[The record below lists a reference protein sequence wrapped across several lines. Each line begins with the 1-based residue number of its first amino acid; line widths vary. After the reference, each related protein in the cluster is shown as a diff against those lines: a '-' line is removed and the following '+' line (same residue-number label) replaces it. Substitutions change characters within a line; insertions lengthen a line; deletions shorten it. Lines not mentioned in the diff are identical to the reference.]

1 MELYVSIPLC
11 VILGY
16 LIGSIQPGIIL
27 SHCMGKGDIR
37 EKGSHSTGTTN
48 VYRMLG
54 KKPAIFVFIVDCCKG
69 VLAAWLGSLLAANI
83 GAMAGGMAAVTGHIW
98 PVFFQF
104 KGGKGVATSLGV
116 LSFVNPVYSCIYLFV
131 LIPIALKTRMISLG
145 NICGALCLIVV
156 NSTMSI
162 VQRDWVALGFGI
174 CVFGMLLFAHR
185 ANIRR
190 LLHGKEKRVDI
201 FSKQNPE

>member
-37 EKGSHSTGTTN
+37 ERGSHSTGTTN
-48 VYRMLG
+48 VFRTLG
-54 KKPAIFVFIVDCCKG
+54 KKPAIIVFIVDCCKG
-69 VLAAWLGSLLAANI
+69 VLAAWLGNLLAGHI
-83 GAMAGGMAAVTGHIW
+83 GAMAGGMAVVTGHIW

-104 KGGKGVATSLGV
+104 KGGKGVATSVGV
-116 LSFVNPVYSCIYLFV
+116 LSFVNPVFSCIYLIV
-131 LIPIALKTRMISLG
+131 LITIVLKMRMISLG
-145 NICGALCLIVV
+145 NICGAICLIVV

-162 VQRDWVALGFGI
+162 VQRDWISLGFVVY
-174 CVFGMLLFAHR
+174 VFGLVLFAHR
-185 ANIRR
+185 SNIRR
-190 LLHGKEKRVDI
+190 LLHGEEKRI
-201 FSKQNPE
+201 NLFSKHSPQ

>member
-27 SHCMGKGDIR
+27 SQCMGKGDIR

-69 VLAAWLGSLLAANI
+69 VLAAWLGSLLAGNI

-116 LSFVNPVYSCIYLFV
+116 LSFVNPVFSCIYLFV
-131 LIPIALKTRMISLG
+131 LIPIALKTRMIALG

-156 NSTMSI
+156 NSTMS
-162 VQRDWVALGFGI
+162 VAQREWMSLGFVVY
-174 CVFGMLLFAHR
+174 VFGLVLFAHR
-185 ANIRR
+185 SNIRR

-201 FSKQNPE
+201 FSKQKPE